1 MSRFGHILWNG
12 IRVGE
17 WRRED
22 RGHDFYGVES
32 VHYLRVFVDRAT
44 DAHDKHSY
52 VSGVDGNPLSFE
64 FWFYSC
70 WDGKIVE
77 WRKSTAM

>member
-1 MSRFGHILWNG
+1 M
-12 IRVGE
+12 GE

-70 WDGKIVE
+70 
-77 WRKSTAM
+77 